1 MTNTSSPVLYSER
14 TLPSLGFYAA
24 TLFVPLAV
32 YLISLPFSEQLG
44 LVVALVSWAG
54 VLVWS
59 YLSAPL
65 IVLSKETLK
74 VGKVHIETKYLGQA
88 TEVTAA
94 ESFKERGSSLDTR
107 AFTRFQIG
115 VKTLIKIEI
124 KDEADPTPYW
134 LISTRNPEVLAG
146 IISKL

>member
-1 MTNTSSPVLYSER
+1 MTNTSSPVLYTER

-32 YLISLPFSEQLG
+32 YLISLPFSEHVG
-44 LVVALVSWAG
+44 LVVSLISWAS

-59 YLSAPL
+59 YLNAPL
-65 IVLSKETLK
+65 IVLTKEILRI
-74 VGKVHIETKYLGQA
+74 GKVNIETKYLGDV
-88 TEVTAA
+88 TEVTAD
-94 ESFKERGSSLDTR
+94 ESFRERGPSLDTR

-124 KDEADPTPYW
+124 NDAADPTPYW
-134 LISTRNPEVLAG
+134 LVATRNPEVLAG

>member
-1 MTNTSSPVLYSER
+1 MTNISSPVLYSER

-24 TLFVPLAV
+24 TLFAPLAV
-32 YLISLPFSEQLG
+32 YLISLPFSESVG
-44 LVVALVSWAG
+44 LVAAMVAWVA

-65 IVLSKETLK
+65 IVLTKEFLK
-74 VGKVHIETKYLGQA
+74 VGQVRIETKYLGQA
-88 TEVTAA
+88 TEIDSAQA
-94 ESFKERGSSLDTR
+94 FKERGPQLDTR

-124 KDEADPTPYW
+124 IDDADPTPYW
-134 LISTRNPEVLAG
+134 LIASRNPEVLAG